1 LDNLLQGFPDVSREQ
16 AVAYLEMAREAAEG
30 TSVEDGCIGRPSLAT
45 GATATVGRGSM
56 EEENANGGMDVE
68 RTKTEIDSTLFE
80 AVHKLAAEQGREDSE
95 VLEDAVSY
103 YLLFLSG
110 LSGHEVV
117 SEERRAL
124 ARERLLELVGA
135 GGLGD
140 EEAQAL
146 AEKAVR
152 RARTEAPERGEERPA
167 PSPEEMRTRLGVRAS
182 GKPGG
187 PS

>member
-1 LDNLLQGFPDVSREQ
+1 
-16 AVAYLEMAREAAEG
+16 
-30 TSVEDGCIGRPSLAT
+30 
-45 GATATVGRGSM
+45 M
-56 EEENANGGMDVE
+56 EEQNAKGGGMDVE

-103 YLLFLSG
+103 YLLFLGG

-124 ARERLLELVGA
+124 ARERLLELLGT

-152 RARTEAPERGEERPA
+152 RARSEAPERGEERPT
-167 PSPEEMRTRLGVRAS
+167 PSPEEMRARLGVRAS
-182 GKPGG
+182 GKPVD
-187 PS
+187 PYSR

>member
-1 LDNLLQGFPDVSREQ
+1 
-16 AVAYLEMAREAAEG
+16 
-30 TSVEDGCIGRPSLAT
+30 
-45 GATATVGRGSM
+45 M
-56 EEENANGGMDVE
+56 EEENAKGGMDVE

-103 YLLFLSG
+103 YLLFLGG

-135 GGLGD
+135 GGLAD

-152 RARTEAPERGEERPA
+152 RARSEAPERGEERPA
-167 PSPEEMRTRLGVRAS
+167 PSPEEMRARLGVRAS
-182 GKPGG
+182 GKPGD
-187 PS
+187 PYSR

>member
-1 LDNLLQGFPDVSREQ
+1 
-16 AVAYLEMAREAAEG
+16 M
-30 TSVEDGCIGRPSLAT
+30 
-45 GATATVGRGSM
+45 
-56 EEENANGGMDVE
+56 E

-103 YLLFLSG
+103 YLLFLGG
-110 LSGHEVV
+110 LPRREVV

-152 RARTEAPERGEERPA
+152 RAQSEAPERGEEQPA
-167 PSPEEMRTRLGVRAS
+167 PSPEEVRARLGVRAS
-182 GKPGG
+182 GKPDD